1 MTRSKTLHC
10 VFERDKGM
18 REVDVNEIIKNI
30 KEMCIEANHFL
41 SKDMKEVYDAA
52 AVEEESPL
60 GRQILGQ
67 LQENLQIAGEDMI
80 PICQDTGLTVV
91 FMEIGQEVHFVG
103 GDLYEAV
110 NVGIAD
116 GYVGGYLRK
125 SSVDDPLFVR
135 KNTGDNTPAIIHT
148 TIVPGEQVKITV
160 SPKGCGSENMGALK
174 MLKPAD
180 GVEGVIKFVVDTV
193 RSAGPNPCPP
203 VTVGVGIGGNM
214 EKAALLA
221 KYSLTRK
228 VGEHNPNP
236 QYAELEKELLKR
248 VNMTGVGPS
257 GLGGSTTA
265 VAVNIEYA
273 PTHIGGLP
281 IAVNLNCHAAR
292 RAEMVL

>member
-1 MTRSKTLHC
+1 
-10 VFERDKGM
+10 M
-18 REVDVNEIIKNI
+18 REINVSEVTKTV
-30 KEMCIEANHFL
+30 
-41 SKDMKEVYDAA
+41 SKLCMDSCYYLPEELLAKFKSAV
-52 AVEEESPL
+52 VEEESPL
-60 GRQILGQ
+60 GREILGTII
-67 LQENLQIAGEDMI
+67 ENAELAKRKAV

-91 FMEIGQEVHFVG
+91 FMEIGQDVHFVG
-103 GDLYEAV
+103 GDLYTAIHAGV
-110 NVGIAD
+110 AD
-116 GYVGGYLRK
+116 GYVNGYLRK

-135 KNTGDNTPAIIHT
+135 KNTNDNTPAIIHT
-148 TIVPGEQVKITV
+148 TIVPGDKVKVIV
-160 SPKGCGSENMGALK
+160 CPKGCGSENMGAMK

-228 VGEHNPNP
+228 VGEHNANP
-236 QYAELEKELLKR
+236 QYAELEEKLLEL
-248 VNMTGVGPS
+248 VNKTGIGPS

-281 IAVNLNCHAAR
+281 VAVNLNCHAAR
-292 RAEMVL
+292 RAEAEI

>member
-1 MTRSKTLHC
+1 
-10 VFERDKGM
+10 M
-18 REVDVNEIIKNI
+18 REINVSEVTKTVSKLCMDSCYYLPEELLAKFKN
-30 KEMCIEANHFL
+30 
-41 SKDMKEVYDAA
+41 
-52 AVEEESPL
+52 AVAEEESPL
-60 GRQILGQ
+60 GREILGTII
-67 LQENLQIAGEDMI
+67 ENAELAKRKAV

-91 FMEIGQEVHFVG
+91 FMEIGQDVHFVG
-103 GDLYEAV
+103 GDLYTAIHAGV
-110 NVGIAD
+110 AD
-116 GYVGGYLRK
+116 GYVNGYLRK

-135 KNTGDNTPAIIHT
+135 KNTNDNTPAIIHT
-148 TIVPGEQVKITV
+148 TIVPGDKVKVIV
-160 SPKGCGSENMGALK
+160 CPKGCGSENMGAMK

-180 GVEGVIKFVVDTV
+180 GIEGVIKFVVDTV

-228 VGEHNPNP
+228 VDEHNANP
-236 QYAELEKELLKR
+236 QYAELEEKLLEL
-248 VNMTGVGPS
+248 VNKTGVGPS

-281 IAVNLNCHAAR
+281 VAVNLNCHAAR
-292 RAEMVL
+292 RAEAEI

>member
-1 MTRSKTLHC
+1 
-10 VFERDKGM
+10 M
-18 REVDVNEIIKNI
+18 REINVSEVTKTV
-30 KEMCIEANHFL
+30 
-41 SKDMKEVYDAA
+41 SKLCMDSCYYLPEELLAKFKS
-52 AVEEESPL
+52 AVAEEESPL
-60 GRQILGQ
+60 GREILGTII
-67 LQENLQIAGEDMI
+67 ENAELAKRKDV

-91 FMEIGQEVHFVG
+91 FMEIGQDVHFVG
-103 GDLYEAV
+103 GDLYTAIHAGV
-110 NVGIAD
+110 AD
-116 GYVGGYLRK
+116 GYVNGYLRK

-135 KNTGDNTPAIIHT
+135 KNTNDNTPAIIHT
-148 TIVPGEQVKITV
+148 TIVPGDKVKVIV
-160 SPKGCGSENMGALK
+160 CPKGCGSENMGAMK

-228 VGEHNPNP
+228 VGEHNANP
-236 QYAELEKELLKR
+236 QYAELEEKLLEL
-248 VNMTGVGPS
+248 VNKTGVGPS

-281 IAVNLNCHAAR
+281 VAVNLNCHAAR
-292 RAEMVL
+292 RAEAEI

>member
-1 MTRSKTLHC
+1 
-10 VFERDKGM
+10 M
-18 REVDVNEIIKNI
+18 REINVSEVTKTV
-30 KEMCIEANHFL
+30 
-41 SKDMKEVYDAA
+41 SKLCMDSCYYLPEELLAKFKS
-52 AVEEESPL
+52 AVAEEESPL
-60 GRQILGQ
+60 GREILGTII
-67 LQENLQIAGEDMI
+67 ENAKLAKRKAV

-91 FMEIGQEVHFVG
+91 FMEIGQDVHFVG
-103 GDLYEAV
+103 GDLYTAIHAGV
-110 NVGIAD
+110 AD
-116 GYVGGYLRK
+116 GYVNGYLRK

-135 KNTGDNTPAIIHT
+135 KNTNDNTPAIIHT
-148 TIVPGEQVKITV
+148 TIVPGNKVKVIV
-160 SPKGCGSENMGALK
+160 CPKGCGSENMGAMK

-228 VGEHNPNP
+228 VGEHNANP
-236 QYAELEKELLKR
+236 QYAELEEKLLEL
-248 VNMTGVGPS
+248 VNKTGVGPS

-281 IAVNLNCHAAR
+281 VAVNLNCHAAR
-292 RAEMVL
+292 RAEAEI

>member
-1 MTRSKTLHC
+1 
-10 VFERDKGM
+10 M
-18 REVDVNEIIKNI
+18 REINVSEVTKTV
-30 KEMCIEANHFL
+30 
-41 SKDMKEVYDAA
+41 SKLCMDSCYYLPEELLAKFKS
-52 AVEEESPL
+52 AVAEEESPL
-60 GRQILGQ
+60 GREILGTII
-67 LQENLQIAGEDMI
+67 ENAELAKRKAV

-91 FMEIGQEVHFVG
+91 FMEIGQDVHFVG
-103 GDLYEAV
+103 GDLYTAIHAGV
-110 NVGIAD
+110 AD
-116 GYVGGYLRK
+116 GYVNGYLRK

-135 KNTGDNTPAIIHT
+135 KNTNDNTPAIIHT
-148 TIVPGEQVKITV
+148 TIVPGDKVKVIV
-160 SPKGCGSENMGALK
+160 CPKGCGSENMGAMK

-228 VGEHNPNP
+228 VGEHNANP
-236 QYAELEKELLKR
+236 QYAELEEKLLEL
-248 VNMTGVGPS
+248 VNKTGVGPS
-257 GLGGSTTA
+257 GLGGSITA

-281 IAVNLNCHAAR
+281 VAVNLNCHAAR
-292 RAEMVL
+292 RAEAEI

>member
-1 MTRSKTLHC
+1 
-10 VFERDKGM
+10 M
-18 REVDVNEIIKNI
+18 REINVSEVTKTV
-30 KEMCIEANHFL
+30 
-41 SKDMKEVYDAA
+41 SKLCMDSCYYLPEELLAKFKSAV
-52 AVEEESPL
+52 VEEESPL
-60 GRQILGQ
+60 GREILGTII
-67 LQENLQIAGEDMI
+67 ENAELAKRKAV

-91 FMEIGQEVHFVG
+91 FMEIGQNVHFVG
-103 GDLYEAV
+103 GDLYTAIHAGV
-110 NVGIAD
+110 AD
-116 GYVGGYLRK
+116 GYVNGYLRK

-135 KNTGDNTPAIIHT
+135 KNTNDNTPAIIHT
-148 TIVPGEQVKITV
+148 TIVSGDKVKVIV
-160 SPKGCGSENMGALK
+160 CPKGCGSENMGAMK

-228 VGEHNPNP
+228 VGEHNANP
-236 QYAELEKELLKR
+236 QYAELEEKLLEL
-248 VNMTGVGPS
+248 VNKTGVGPS

-281 IAVNLNCHAAR
+281 VAVNLNCHAAR
-292 RAEMVL
+292 RAEAEI

>member
-1 MTRSKTLHC
+1 
-10 VFERDKGM
+10 M
-18 REVDVNEIIKNI
+18 REINVSEVTKTV
-30 KEMCIEANHFL
+30 
-41 SKDMKEVYDAA
+41 SKLCMDSCYYLPEELLAKFKS
-52 AVEEESPL
+52 AVAEEESPL
-60 GRQILGQ
+60 GREILGTII
-67 LQENLQIAGEDMI
+67 ENAELAKRKAV

-91 FMEIGQEVHFVG
+91 FMEIGQDVHFVG
-103 GDLYEAV
+103 GDLYTAIHAGV
-110 NVGIAD
+110 AD
-116 GYVGGYLRK
+116 GYVNGYLRK

-135 KNTGDNTPAIIHT
+135 KNTNDNTPAIIHT
-148 TIVPGEQVKITV
+148 TIVPGDKVKVIV
-160 SPKGCGSENMGALK
+160 CPKGCGSENMGAMK

-228 VGEHNPNP
+228 VGEHNANP
-236 QYAELEKELLKR
+236 QYAELEEKLLKL
-248 VNMTGVGPS
+248 VNKTGVGPS

-281 IAVNLNCHAAR
+281 VAVNLNCHAAR
-292 RAEMVL
+292 RAEAEI

>member
-1 MTRSKTLHC
+1 
-10 VFERDKGM
+10 M
-18 REVDVNEIIKNI
+18 REINVSEVTKTV
-30 KEMCIEANHFL
+30 
-41 SKDMKEVYDAA
+41 SKLCMDSCYYLPEELLAKFKS
-52 AVEEESPL
+52 AVAEEESPL
-60 GRQILGQ
+60 GREILGTII
-67 LQENLQIAGEDMI
+67 ENAELAKRKAV

-91 FMEIGQEVHFVG
+91 FMEIGQDVHFVG
-103 GDLYEAV
+103 GDLYTAIHAGV
-110 NVGIAD
+110 AD
-116 GYVGGYLRK
+116 GYVNGYLRK

-135 KNTGDNTPAIIHT
+135 KNTNDNTPAIIHT
-148 TIVPGEQVKITV
+148 TIVPGDKVKVIV
-160 SPKGCGSENMGALK
+160 CPKGCGSENMGAMK

-228 VGEHNPNP
+228 VGEHNANP
-236 QYAELEKELLKR
+236 QYAELEEKMLEL
-248 VNMTGVGPS
+248 VNKTGVGPS

-281 IAVNLNCHAAR
+281 VAVNLNCHAAR
-292 RAEMVL
+292 RAEAEI

>member
-1 MTRSKTLHC
+1 
-10 VFERDKGM
+10 M
-18 REVDVNEIIKNI
+18 REINVSEITKTV
-30 KEMCIEANHFL
+30 
-41 SKDMKEVYDAA
+41 SKLCMDSCYYLPEELLAKFKSAV
-52 AVEEESPL
+52 VEEESPL
-60 GRQILGQ
+60 GREILGTII
-67 LQENLQIAGEDMI
+67 ENAELAKRKAV

-91 FMEIGQEVHFVG
+91 FMEIGQDVHFVG
-103 GDLYEAV
+103 GDLYTAIHAGV
-110 NVGIAD
+110 AD
-116 GYVGGYLRK
+116 GYVNGYLRK

-135 KNTGDNTPAIIHT
+135 KNTNDNTPAIIHT
-148 TIVPGEQVKITV
+148 TIVPGDKVKVIV
-160 SPKGCGSENMGALK
+160 CPKGCGSENMGAMK

-228 VGEHNPNP
+228 VGEHNANP
-236 QYAELEKELLKR
+236 QYAELEEKLLEL
-248 VNMTGVGPS
+248 VNKTGVGPS

-281 IAVNLNCHAAR
+281 VAVNLNCHAAR
-292 RAEMVL
+292 RAEAEI

>member
-1 MTRSKTLHC
+1 
-10 VFERDKGM
+10 M
-18 REVDVNEIIKNI
+18 REINVAEVTKTV
-30 KEMCIEANHFL
+30 
-41 SKDMKEVYDAA
+41 SKLCMDSCYYLPEELLAKFKSS
-52 AVEEESPL
+52 VETEESPL
-60 GRQILGQ
+60 GREILGTII
-67 LQENLQIAGEDMI
+67 ENAELAKRKAV

-91 FMEIGQEVHFVG
+91 FMEIGQEVHFTG
-103 GDLYEAV
+103 GDLYTAIHAGV
-110 NVGIAD
+110 AD
-116 GYVGGYLRK
+116 GYVNGYLRK

-135 KNTGDNTPAIIHT
+135 KNTNDNTPAIIHT
-148 TIVPGEQVKITV
+148 SIVPGDKVKVIV
-160 SPKGCGSENMGALK
+160 CPKGCGSENMGAMK

-228 VGEHNPNP
+228 VGENNPNP
-236 QYAELEKELLKR
+236 QYAELEKTLLEL
-248 VNMTGVGPS
+248 VNKTGVGPS

-281 IAVNLNCHAAR
+281 VAVNLNCHAAR
-292 RAEMVL
+292 RAEAEI

>member
-1 MTRSKTLHC
+1 
-10 VFERDKGM
+10 M
-18 REVDVNEIIKNI
+18 REINVSEVTKTV
-30 KEMCIEANHFL
+30 
-41 SKDMKEVYDAA
+41 SKLCMDSCYYLPEELLAKFKSAV
-52 AVEEESPL
+52 VEEESPL
-60 GRQILGQ
+60 GREILGTII
-67 LQENLQIAGEDMI
+67 ENAELAKRKAV

-91 FMEIGQEVHFVG
+91 FMEIGQDVHFVG
-103 GDLYEAV
+103 GDLYTAIHAGV
-110 NVGIAD
+110 AD
-116 GYVGGYLRK
+116 GYVNGYLRK

-135 KNTGDNTPAIIHT
+135 KNTNDNTPAIIHT
-148 TIVPGEQVKITV
+148 TIVPSDKVKVIV
-160 SPKGCGSENMGALK
+160 CPKGCGSENMGAMK

-228 VGEHNPNP
+228 VGEHNANP
-236 QYAELEKELLKR
+236 QYAELEEKLLEL
-248 VNMTGVGPS
+248 VNKTGVGPS

-281 IAVNLNCHAAR
+281 VAVNLNCHAAR
-292 RAEMVL
+292 RAEAEI

>member
-1 MTRSKTLHC
+1 
-10 VFERDKGM
+10 M
-18 REVDVNEIIKNI
+18 REINVSEVTKTV
-30 KEMCIEANHFL
+30 
-41 SKDMKEVYDAA
+41 SKLCMDSCYYLPEELLAKFKSAV
-52 AVEEESPL
+52 VEEESPL
-60 GRQILGQ
+60 GREILGTII
-67 LQENLQIAGEDMI
+67 ENAELAKRKAV

-91 FMEIGQEVHFVG
+91 FMEIGQDVHFVG
-103 GDLYEAV
+103 GDLYTAIHAGV
-110 NVGIAD
+110 AD
-116 GYVGGYLRK
+116 GYVNGYLRK

-135 KNTGDNTPAIIHT
+135 KNTNDNTPAIIHT
-148 TIVPGEQVKITV
+148 TIVPGDKVKVIV
-160 SPKGCGSENMGALK
+160 CPKGCGSENMGAMK

-228 VGEHNPNP
+228 VGEHNANP
-236 QYAELEKELLKR
+236 QYAELEEKLLEL
-248 VNMTGVGPS
+248 VNKTGVGPS

-281 IAVNLNCHAAR
+281 VAVNLNCHAAR
-292 RAEMVL
+292 RVEAEI

>member
-1 MTRSKTLHC
+1 
-10 VFERDKGM
+10 M
-18 REVDVNEIIKNI
+18 REINVSEVTKTV
-30 KEMCIEANHFL
+30 
-41 SKDMKEVYDAA
+41 SKLCMDSCYYLPEELLAKFKSAV
-52 AVEEESPL
+52 VEEESPL
-60 GRQILGQ
+60 GREILGTII
-67 LQENLQIAGEDMI
+67 ENAELAKRKAV

-91 FMEIGQEVHFVG
+91 FMEIGQDVHFVG
-103 GDLYEAV
+103 GDLYTAIHAGV
-110 NVGIAD
+110 AD
-116 GYVGGYLRK
+116 GYVNGYLRK

-135 KNTGDNTPAIIHT
+135 KNTNDNTPAIIHT
-148 TIVPGEQVKITV
+148 TIVPGDKVKVIV
-160 SPKGCGSENMGALK
+160 CPKGCGSENMGAMK

-203 VTVGVGIGGNM
+203 ITVGVGIGGNM

-228 VGEHNPNP
+228 VGEHNANP
-236 QYAELEKELLKR
+236 QYAELEEKLLEL
-248 VNMTGVGPS
+248 VNKTGVGPS

-281 IAVNLNCHAAR
+281 VAVNLNCHAAR
-292 RAEMVL
+292 RAEAEI